1 MSVGAWFLA
10 VCLVGVWFTW
20 QALRPAPLPTP
31 RAVPSFF
38 AGWLTN
44 ELAGHHLVWQAVT
57 TALFVAAGALR
68 TWPGWVALALVVAQW
83 IGLVSLL
90 RDARRAREVVDTAV
104 TEALG
109 PGYRDELPT
118 SDESWDRIRTRGLV
132 VPFTARH
139 PRVVV
144 ERDRCYGRAAATDL
158 RLDVFAPRDHPARG
172 DAIGWAGGRPAIIYV
187 HGGAWTLGYRDRQG
201 GPLLTEMAAR
211 GWVGIRPGYR
221 LSPAATF
228 PDHLVDVKRA
238 IVWMRDHADELGVD
252 PTFVAIAG
260 GSAGGHLAALV
271 ALTAGRADLQPG
283 FEAAD
288 TSVQAC
294 VPFYGVYDVAGDD
307 ALRSLLAR
315 YVLKCDPDEDPHR
328 WATFAPMRQLRADA
342 PPFLVV
348 HGARDTLTSPSEA
361 RRFAAALGEVSDA
374 PVGYAELPGAQHAFD
389 VFPSLRTANALRGVA
404 RFLAVTH
411 TRASG
416 PIEGH
421 DRGTDRR
428 QGRALPV
435 ERDPDHPDADGV
447 RGGVRSGGARVL
459 RR

>member
-20 QALRPAPLPTP
+20 QALRPAPLPSR

-44 ELAGHHLVWQAVT
+44 ELAGHHLVWQAVA
-57 TALFVAAGALR
+57 TAGFVAAGALK
-68 TWPGWVALALVVAQW
+68 TWPGWVALALVAAQW
-83 IGLVSLL
+83 VGLVSLL
-90 RDARRAREVVDTAV
+90 VDARRARHVVDAAV

-109 PGYRDELPT
+109 PDYRDELPA

-132 VPFTARH
+132 IPFTARH
-139 PRVVV
+139 PRVEVD
-144 ERDRCYGRAAATDL
+144 RDRRYARAAATDL
-158 RLDVFAPRDHPARG
+158 HLDVFRPRGGGQPGDPSGGPAR
-172 DAIGWAGGRPAIIYV
+172 RPALVYV

-238 IVWMRDHADELGVD
+238 IAWVRDHADELGID
-252 PTFVAIAG
+252 PAFVAIAG
-260 GSAGGHLAALV
+260 GSAGGHLAALA
-271 ALTAGRADLQPG
+271 ALTAGRTDLQPG
-283 FEAAD
+283 FETAD

-294 VPFYGVYDVAGDD
+294 VPFYGVYDVAGDPD
-307 ALRSLLAR
+307 LRALLAR
-315 YVLKCDPDEDPHR
+315 YVLKSDPHEDPQR
-328 WATFAPMRQLRADA
+328 WGTFTPMRQLHADA
-342 PPFLVV
+342 PPFLVA
-348 HGARDTLTSPSEA
+348 HGARDTLTSPPEA
-361 RRFAAALGEVSDA
+361 RAFAAALDEISHA

-411 TRASG
+411 ARASG
-416 PIEGH
+416 PIEGQ

-435 ERDPDHPDADGV
+435 ERDPDHPDADGL
-447 RGGVRSGGARVL
+447 RGGVRSGGARG
-459 RR
+459 RGR